1 MLRKQSSSG
10 KGPDDRNSS
19 TMVSSSDVKG
29 TQVFSRNGDLLGQI
43 DHLMIDKASG
53 QVAYAVMSFG
63 GFLGFGTGT
72 YPLPWKKLGFDSSI
86 GGFVTDVTHR
96 QLTPAPALT
105 EAWFDDVDYAR
116 RSYQHFGV
124 APYWR

>member
-1 MLRKQSSSG
+1 MLRNQSASGNPEEQGSSA
-10 KGPDDRNSS
+10 
-19 TMVSSSDVKG
+19 MVSSLDIRG

-43 DHLMIDKASG
+43 DHLMIDKMSG
-53 QVAYAVMSFG
+53 QVAYAVMTFG

-72 YPLPWKKLGFDSSI
+72 YPLPWKMLSYDSGV

-96 QLTPAPALT
+96 QVTGAPALT
-105 EAWFDDVDYAR
+105 EFWFDDIDYAR
-116 RSYQHFGV
+116 RSYAHFGA

>member
-1 MLRKQSSSG
+1 MLRKQSASG
-10 KGPDDRNSS
+10 PNPDGHGGSA
-19 TMVSSSDVKG
+19 MVSSSDIRG

-53 QVAYAVMSFG
+53 QVAFAVMTFG

-72 YPLPWKKLGFDSSI
+72 YPLPWKTLGYESGI

-96 QLTPAPALT
+96 QLTGAPALT
-105 EAWFDDVDYAR
+105 EFWFDDLDYAR
-116 RSYQHFGV
+116 RSYAHFGV

>member
-1 MLRKQSSSG
+1 MLHKQSSSG
-10 KGPDDRNSS
+10 KTRDDSISS

-53 QVAYAVMSFG
+53 QVAYAVMTFG

-72 YPLPWKKLGFDSSI
+72 YPLPWKTLCYDSGI

-96 QLTPAPALT
+96 QLTGAPALT
-105 EAWFDDVDYAR
+105 EFWFDDLDYAR
-116 RSYQHFGV
+116 RSYAHFGV